1 MSSRRVEE
9 PRMSGKGRLPARFL
23 LLFAMVP
30 LLLVPSSCGYRLQ
43 GDTGSRYFSPEV
55 RVDLRPF
62 ANDSLVPDAGAHLA
76 GRLREEMRRGG
87 FRGMFDNRNADFLV
101 QGSIRD
107 VREDVYTH
115 GADRFALEH
124 RLTLQVDIRVVELFT
139 GRLLWKEEGL
149 SESAS
154 YYAGTDFQY
163 TEANR
168 RVAFEEV
175 SRRMARRIGQTLRV
189 LW

>member
-1 MSSRRVEE
+1 
-9 PRMSGKGRLPARFL
+9 
-23 LLFAMVP
+23 
-30 LLLVPSSCGYRLQ
+30 
-43 GDTGSRYFSPEV
+43 
-55 RVDLRPF
+55 
-62 ANDSLVPDAGAHLA
+62 
-76 GRLREEMRRGG
+76 
-87 FRGMFDNRNADFLV
+87 MFDNRNADFLV

-107 VREDVYTH
+107 VREDVSAY
-115 GADRFALEH
+115 GGDRFALEH